1 MDIPAL
7 SMAMSMDR
15 LHMEVSVAV
24 ASKVMDTMETAG
36 AEMAEMLATAS
47 VPSDLGQNIDILV

>member
-24 ASKVMDTMETAG
+24 ASKVMDTMETTG
-36 AEMAEMLATAS
+36 DELAEMLAAS
-47 VPSDLGQNIDILV
+47 IPSDLGQNIDVLV

>member
-36 AEMAEMLATAS
+36 AELAEMLTAS
-47 VPSDLGQNIDILV
+47 VSPDLGQNIDILV